1 MEDIKQY
8 AHYERYFFTIN
19 SLPNNKGEVF
29 NYRVSLRQR
38 MRISEARAHPPVVVE
53 LEGGPSPFVIS
64 VQNDNDPLTP
74 IRTSSARI
82 SFVDDID
89 LGELLPSDAKE
100 WKVVLTR
107 LNDSVDVFTGYLT
120 AEVYTQPAV
129 AGPNI
134 VTINAASP
142 MVPTCA
148 TTMLLQG
155 VGMITIGE
163 LLARAVAVTGDIRTV
178 YMPAMFSLKDSADA
192 ADYIDILNWKF
203 PSSPYARDVN
213 TLTPVEDKYSPYS
226 EPLMAICTLFGWS
239 MVDIGDGALYF
250 TSPAFTGK
258 YMSIPVDSL
267 RGGDYT
273 LVEPTVESIEV
284 LPPVDNADTVE
295 IQQGYRAATLT
306 VSAKSQEIALPSLE
320 GSVVEQEFSR
330 ETVEVTTSSLQV
342 RQTAE
347 CAGIRAEIRDSRIEM
362 PRYLLEL
369 VNGSP
374 EWRRLTPKEEEEWED
389 RWNNPGTWPTWTDL
403 EDMEYLAGAHYRK
416 IDWVSPDSLKPDAEQ
431 PKRSWKL
438 EEALMIVDAAWYV
451 SSRTNEKFM
460 LRLPEDYC
468 VFRANI
474 NGCFIPRGALVIDF
488 SLMASPVDGFYLSED
503 GRFEGGDIEDY
514 VSWLGKTSS
523 QLASD
528 VYWTSEKKIKF
539 SLKIAD
545 CYYNGSAWV
554 EEFATFEIPVEIE
567 KAVWHNVVSNKTV
580 DLLYEGDSGFYIP
593 ITEPMAGDAELCI
606 YPTFYPFGGA
616 SPYQGTA
623 PRSFIKG
630 LSLSFAELIENYI
643 ENENDLTFVRDFGK
657 SYTEK
662 LEKSLTLHSKV
673 NVAEQSTV
681 LYDGTG
687 VMIDAVYRTSV
698 AEAQKPEQHLLDEY
712 QRVYG
717 RALRRWRRGTW
728 LRDLQPTAA
737 FLREGAL
744 LTATGYT
751 ADVEENVVEVY
762 LSDVESVNIARYVE

>member
-1 MEDIKQY
+1 MGEIKQY
-8 AHYERYFFTIN
+8 AHYERYFFPIN

-38 MRISEARAHPPVVVE
+38 MRISEALAHPPVVVE

-64 VQNDNDPLTP
+64 VQNDNDPLMP

-134 VTINAASP
+134 ITVNAASP

-163 LLARAVAVTGDIRTV
+163 LLTRAVGVTDDIHTV

-192 ADYIDILNWKF
+192 ADYVDILNWKF

-267 RGGDYT
+267 MGGDCT

-284 LPPVDNADTVE
+284 LQPVDNADTVE

-330 ETVEVTTSSLQV
+330 ETVGAYTYTGGFQSF
-342 RQTAE
+342 TAE
-347 CAGIRAEIRDSRIEM
+347 CAGVRAVIRDSRISM
-362 PRYLLEL
+362 PKYYLVLDSA
-369 VNGSP
+369 GIP
-374 EWRRLTPKEEEEWED
+374 EWRTIATEEEVLMSE
-389 RWNNPGTWPTWTDL
+389 GSV
-403 EDMEYLAGAHYRK
+403 GAYYRK
-416 IDWVSPDSLKPDAEQ
+416 IDWTNPDTLKPDAEQ
-431 PKRSWKL
+431 PKRGWKF
-438 EEALMIVDAAWYV
+438 EEVLMMIDAASYTSNV
-451 SSRTNEKFM
+451 DDKVYNV
-460 LRLPEDYC
+460 RLPDNYHI
-468 VFRANI
+468 FRAYI
-474 NGCFIPRGALVIDF
+474 EGAFIPRGAVVIDF
-488 SLMASPVDGFYLSED
+488 SMMASPFDGFYMVEDNVYEGGNIESSAADLSEYGTIQQID
-503 GRFEGGDIEDY
+503 
-514 VSWLGKTSS
+514 SS
-523 QLASD
+523 F
-528 VYWTSEKKIKF
+528 WGTEKKLRF

-545 CYYNGSAWV
+545 LYYNGSAWV
-554 EEFATFEIPVEIE
+554 KDFAIFEIPVDVG
-567 KAVWHNVVSNKTV
+567 KAVWHPLASNKTV
-580 DLLYEGDSGFYIP
+580 DLLYEGDSGYYIP
-593 ITEPMAGDAELCI
+593 IIEPMSGDVEMCI
-606 YPTFYPFGGA
+606 YPSFYPF
-616 SPYQGTA
+616 SGTSLYRGVKI
-623 PRSFIKG
+623 RSFLKD
-630 LSLSFAELIENYI
+630 LSLSFAEPIENRI
-643 ENENDLTFVRDFGK
+643 ENTNDSTFVRDFGK
-657 SYTEK
+657 AYAEK
-662 LEKSLTLHSKV
+662 IEKSLLLHSKV
-673 NVAEQSTV
+673 NVAEQATV
-681 LYDGTG
+681 LYDSDSN
-687 VMIDAVYRTSV
+687 MINAVYCTSV
-698 AEAQKPEQHLLDEY
+698 VEAKKPEQHLLDEY

-717 RALRRWRRGTW
+717 RAMRRWRRGTW
-728 LRDLQPTAA
+728 MRNLLPTTV

-744 LTATGYT
+744 LATTGYT

>member
-1 MEDIKQY
+1 MEEIKLN
-8 AHYERYFFTIN
+8 AHYERYYFDIN
-19 SLPNNKGEVF
+19 SLPNDKGEVF

-38 MRISEARAHPPVVVE
+38 MRISDALAHPPVVVK
-53 LEGGPSPFVIS
+53 LDGGPSPFVIS
-64 VQNDNDPLTP
+64 LQDDNDPLMP
-74 IRTSSARI
+74 IRTSGARI
-82 SFVDDID
+82 SFVDDIN
-89 LGELLPSDAKE
+89 LAELLPNDPLE

-120 AEVYTQPAV
+120 AEVYSQPAV

-134 VTINAASP
+134 ITVNAASP

-148 TTMLLQG
+148 TTMPLQG
-155 VGMITIGE
+155 IGMLTIGY
-163 LLARAVAVTGDIRTV
+163 LLSMAMRVTDDIRTV
-178 YMPAMFSLKDSADA
+178 YIPAMFSLKDSADA
-192 ADYIDILNWKF
+192 ADYIDILNWQF

-213 TLTPVEDKYSPYS
+213 TLAPVEDKYSPYS
-226 EPLMAICTLFGWS
+226 EPLAAICTLFGWS
-239 MVDIGDGALYF
+239 MVDVGDGALYF
-250 TSPAFTGK
+250 TSPGYTGE
-258 YMSIPVDSL
+258 YLSIPVTSL
-267 RGGDYT
+267 EGGDYT
-273 LVEPTVESIEV
+273 LVTPAVEDIAQLV
-284 LPPVDNADTVE
+284 PIDNNDTVE
-295 IQQGYRAATLT
+295 IQQGYQSATLN

-330 ETVEVTTSSLQV
+330 ESVEVTTSSLQV

-389 RWNNPGTWPTWTDL
+389 RWNNPETWPTWTDL

-451 SSRTNEKFM
+451 SSNTNEKFM
-460 LRLPEDYC
+460 LRLPEEYF

-488 SLMASPVDGFYLSED
+488 SLMASPVDGFYLAED
-503 GRFEGGDIEDY
+503 GRFEGGDIEDS
-514 VSWLGKTSS
+514 VSWLGKTSYR
-523 QLASD
+523 LASD

-580 DLLYEGDSGFYIP
+580 DLLCEGDSGFYIP
-593 ITEPMAGDAELCI
+593 ITEPMAGNVELCI

-630 LSLSFAELIENYI
+630 LSLSFAELIENHI

-657 SYTEK
+657 VYTAK
-662 LEKSLTLHSKV
+662 IEKSLLLHSKV
-673 NVAEQSTV
+673 NVTEQATV
-681 LYDGTG
+681 LYDGDG
-687 VMIDAVYRTSV
+687 EMVDAVFSTSGTV
-698 AEAQKPEQHLLDEY
+698 SQKLEEHLLDEY
-712 QRVYG
+712 ERLYA
-717 RALRRWRRGTW
+717 RPMRRWRRGAW
-728 LRDLQPTAA
+728 LRDLIPITVFSGDDASM
-737 FLREGAL
+737 
-744 LTATGYT
+744 TVTGYT
-751 ADVEENVVEVY
+751 ADVEENIVSVF
-762 LSDVESVNIARYVE
+762 LSDCELSKIEKYVE